1 LDKLSFTGKPNTKL
15 FWQKEVFPLC
25 LSSFTRLGLFFC
37 LLSVVSFTSPSL
49 AYNHQ
54 QPPQVS
60 AQSAILVDV
69 NNGQI
74 LYGKNHRQ
82 PRPMASTTKIMT
94 AVVALAGANVKSK
107 VTVSPQA
114 AAVGESSMYLE
125 PGEELTLEQLLY
137 GALLRSGNDACVAI
151 AEHVAGTE
159 GTFVQLMNEKAMLLG
174 AEATSFSNTNGLPA
188 DDHYTTALDL
198 ALLTRYALNDPAFCR
213 IVKTRSRV
221 VESSSGVNH
230 YLQNTNKLLWRYPGA
245 DGVKTGTTIAAGKC
259 LVASATKGDR
269 RLLAVIL
276 NGSDRFEDAS
286 RLLDYGFNTFK
297 VVQSVYS
304 GAVYERVR
312 VTGEISDT
320 VPVRAARDIAINMRV
335 DGTDQIEK
343 KVTLLRNINAPV
355 YEGQTLGQI
364 IVLRNGEEVDATDI
378 VAGCTI
384 DKGSLLHKLR
394 K

>member
-1 LDKLSFTGKPNTKL
+1 MH
-15 FWQKEVFPLC
+15 
-25 LSSFTRLGLFFC
+25 LSSFTGLGLFLC
-37 LLSVVSFTSPSL
+37 LLSAVSFTSPGL
-49 AYNHQ
+49 ANNHQ
-54 QPPQVS
+54 QSPQVS

-82 PRPMASTTKIMT
+82 PKPMASTTKIMT
-94 AVVALAGANVKSK
+94 AVVALAGADIKSK
-107 VTVSPQA
+107 VKVSPQA
-114 AAVGESSMYLE
+114 AGVGESSMYLE

-159 GTFVQLMNEKAMLLG
+159 GTYVQLMNEKAVLLG
-174 AEATSFSNTNGLPA
+174 TETTSFRNTNGLPA
-188 DDHYTTALDL
+188 AEHYTTALDL
-198 ALLTRYALNDPAFCR
+198 ALLTRYALHDPAFCR
-213 IVKTRSRV
+213 IVRTRARV
-221 VESSSGVNH
+221 VESLNGVSH

-276 NGSDRFEDAS
+276 NGSDRFEDAR

-297 VVQSVYS
+297 DVQTVYS
-304 GAVYERVR
+304 GEVYDRVK
-312 VTGEISDT
+312 VTGGVSDT
-320 VPVRAARDIAINMRV
+320 VPVRAEGNITINMRV
-335 DGTDQIEK
+335 DGTDQLEK
-343 KVTLLRNINAPV
+343 KVALLRNINAPV

-364 IVLRNGEEVDATDI
+364 IVLLNGEEVDATNI

-384 DKGSLLHKLR
+384 DKSSLLHKVLR
-394 K
+394 